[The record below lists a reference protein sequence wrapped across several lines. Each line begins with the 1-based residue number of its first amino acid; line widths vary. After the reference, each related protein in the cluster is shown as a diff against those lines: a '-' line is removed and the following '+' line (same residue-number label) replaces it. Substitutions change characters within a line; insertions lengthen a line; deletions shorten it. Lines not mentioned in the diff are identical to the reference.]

1 MSGTLLAAYGR
12 PVVLASTRLNQR
24 GRSVPL
30 WARRAP
36 GWVDIVLGVAAAAAA
51 VVAVRSTDAATVDVR
66 LHDPTVWIDL
76 LTFVGG
82 LGLVWRRT
90 HPLRGF
96 VVLWS
101 AAVLVS
107 ALGYY
112 IGLLG
117 LLLIPSLLSLAIH
130 CRRRMDGFLA
140 LCASVL
146 SLGVLA
152 LANVPDLRLSDLGE
166 NAGLFVAA
174 WAVGDA
180 VRSRRSEQ
188 VERVQVAEWEVLA
201 ARKDAMQAATEE
213 RLRIAR
219 ELHDVVAHNMSL
231 IAVQAGVGAHVIAN
245 DPAAAERALEVIAET
260 SRHAL
265 TQTRALLAVLRS
277 SDDVA
282 QLPLTPGIRDLDD
295 LADRVRQSGL
305 AVDISVT
312 GEPRVLSEAIGLATY
327 RIVQESLTNVI
338 KHANAQRVRIG
349 LTYDADWLR
358 LDVTDDGRS
367 ASRPA
372 QATIQPGHGLAGLR
386 ERAHLVGGSCSSGP
400 GESGGY
406 SVRADLP
413 APGIGAPP

>member
-1 MSGTLLAAYGR
+1 LHQSE
-12 PVVLASTRLNQR
+12 
-24 GRSVPL
+24 RSVPL

-51 VVAVRSTDAATVDVR
+51 VVSVRSTDTAAVDVR
-66 LHDPTVWIDL
+66 LHNPTVWIEL

-117 LLLIPSLLSLAIH
+117 LIMIPSLLSLAIH
-130 CRRRMDGFLA
+130 CRRRVDGFVA
-140 LCASVL
+140 LCVSVL

-152 LANVPDLRLSDLGE
+152 LTNVPDLRLSDLGK
-166 NAGLFVAA
+166 NVGLFVAA

-180 VRSRRSEQ
+180 VRSRRFEQ
-188 VERVQVAEWEVLA
+188 VERVRVAELEALA
-201 ARKDAMQAATEE
+201 ARKDAKQAATEE

-231 IAVQAGVGAHVIAN
+231 IAVQAGVGAHVMAK
-245 DPAAAERALEVIAET
+245 DPAEAERALDVITET

-277 SDDVA
+277 SDDA
-282 QLPLTPGIRDLDD
+282 AHLPLTPGIRDLDD

-305 AVDISVT
+305 AVDISVA
-312 GEPRVLSEAIGLATY
+312 GEPRVISEATGLAAY

-338 KHANAQRVRIG
+338 KHADAQHVHIG
-349 LTYDADWLR
+349 LMYDAEWLR
-358 LDVTDDGRS
+358 IDVTDDGRV
-367 ASRPA
+367 AA
-372 QATIQPGHGLAGLR
+372 QPLLATNRHGHGLAGLK

-400 GESGGY
+400 GTSGGY

-413 APGIGAPP
+413 APALDAPS

>member
-1 MSGTLLAAYGR
+1 VTNTVAAYGR
-12 PVVLASTRLNQR
+12 RVVLASARLNPSR
-24 GRSVPL
+24 RSVPL

-36 GWVDIVLGVAAAAAA
+36 GWVDIVLGVAAAVAAA
-51 VVAVRSTDAATVDVR
+51 VALRSTDAGSVDPR
-66 LHDPTVWIDL
+66 LHDPTVWVEL

-82 LGLVWRRT
+82 LGLVWRRRN
-90 HPLRGF
+90 PLRGF
-96 VVLWS
+96 AVLWS
-101 AAVLVS
+101 TAVLVS
-107 ALGYY
+107 ASGYY

-130 CRRRMDGFLA
+130 GQRRLEGFLA

-146 SLGVLA
+146 SLGALA

-180 VRSRRSEQ
+180 VRSRRNEQ
-188 VERVQVAEWEVLA
+188 AERVRVAEWEALA

-231 IAVQAGVGAHVIAN
+231 IAVQAGVGAHVMAK
-245 DPAAAERALEVIAET
+245 DPAAAERALDVIAET

-277 SDDVA
+277 SDDA
-282 QLPLTPGIRDLDD
+282 AHPPPTLGIMDLDD

-305 AVDISVT
+305 AVDMSVA
-312 GEPRVLSEAIGLATY
+312 GEPRIVSEAIGLAAY

-338 KHANAQRVRIG
+338 KHAGAQRVRIG
-349 LTYDADWLR
+349 LTYETDWLR
-358 LDVTDDGRS
+358 IDVTDDGRL
-367 ASRPA
+367 AGHPA
-372 QATIQPGHGLAGLR
+372 QASRHGHGLAGLR

-400 GESGGY
+400 RASGGY

-413 APGIGAPP
+413 APAMGAPS